1 MNRTGAVARWSP
13 IQHALGENL
22 GGVVRMKLGEVGPRG
37 GNRREL
43 AIGLENSEANSG
55 MPVK

>member
-1 MNRTGAVARWSP
+1 
-13 IQHALGENL
+13 
-22 GGVVRMKLGEVGPRG
+22 MKLGEVGRRG